1 MRTYLYRTGSF
12 VGLLVVCLMFA
23 PARRFTGDHQLVGH
37 QTVAPPAVVSATFAR
52 TFADLCRDN
61 PVEAIARSMR
71 TYKDRVEGYTCTL
84 SMRERING
92 TLRDPETIAC
102 DFQEAPFAVLMRW
115 VEGKDR
121 ADATLYA
128 AGQNGD
134 QLLII
139 PASDALKA
147 VVRLSGR
154 AYARRALTSEDA
166 KSASRY
172 PANEFGI
179 YWGTARVYNA
189 WKAAQE
195 RGALRT
201 EYEGLR
207 PIPELGGRPCHVLRR
222 TCLTPEEDG
231 LTQVTVMFDAE
242 TLLQT
247 GAVLMA
253 GDELIGS
260 YYFRDV
266 RLNPKFDAKH
276 FAAER
281 FK

>member
-1 MRTYLYRTGSF
+1 MRTYLYRPGSF
-12 VGLLVVCLMFA
+12 VGLLILCLMFA
-23 PARRFTGDHQLVGH
+23 PARRFTGDHQLVSRPSA
-37 QTVAPPAVVSATFAR
+37 APPAAASVPATKTFAE
-52 TFADLCRDN
+52 LCRDD
-61 PVEAIARSMR
+61 PVEAIARSLR
-71 TYKDRVEGYTCTL
+71 KYKAEVEGYSCTL
-84 SMRERING
+84 VKRERING
-92 TLRDPETIAC
+92 ELRDPETIAC

-115 VEGKDR
+115 VAGKDR

-147 VVRLSGR
+147 LVRLAGR
-154 AYARRALTSEDA
+154 TYARRGLTSDDA

-179 YWGTARVYNA
+179 YWGAARVYNA

-201 EYEGLR
+201 DYEGLR
-207 PIPELGGRPCHVLRR
+207 PIPELDGRPCHVLRR

-231 LTQVTVMFDAE
+231 LTQVTVLFDAE
-242 TLLQT
+242 TLMQT

-253 GDELIGS
+253 GDQLIAS

-266 RLNPKFDAKH
+266 RLNPKFDATH
-276 FAAER
+276 FSAER